1 MPEEFYN
8 RVSALRS
15 EDLDKLK
22 IGNFIVKN
30 GIEEWDITFAEGTL
44 LHKKFDFFYR
54 NMLANEELK

>member
-22 IGNFIVKN
+22 IGTYLVKN
-30 GIEEWDITFAEGTL
+30 GIEEWDITFSEG
-44 LHKKFDFFYR
+44 
-54 NMLANEELK
+54 N